1 MRVLFVAALA
11 FVVVA
16 RPDRP
21 VAPTLPTDVPG
32 AGLAAV
38 AAGGEY
44 EGAAVCRIQT
54 LMEQPGYQYTPVQIR
69 EMVARADVIVRAM
82 AVDSAQAEVPE
93 LPEGRFLRP
102 SYEHRIDFRTTEV
115 LRGPWPD
122 SVFTLPGRVID
133 QDDFN
138 TNPVPYGMVRPTG
151 QRGDCFA
158 TEYRIGGE
166 YLLLLRPVAPDS
178 PLRDRFPMTVWW
190 MALGPTNEQIRGA
203 GDPWVQWVRDQLPA
217 P

>member
-11 FVVVA
+11 LVVVPPPA
-16 RPDRP
+16 RPR
-21 VAPTLPTDVPG
+21 APTLPADVPG
-32 AGLAAV
+32 TGLASV
-38 AAGGEY
+38 PAGGAE
-44 EGAAVCRIQT
+44 EGAAVCRVQT
-54 LMEQPGYQYTPVQIR
+54 LMEQPGYQYTAAQIR
-69 EMVARADVIVRAM
+69 GMVDRADVIVRAM
-82 AVDSAQAEVPE
+82 AVDSARAEVAE
-93 LPEGRFLRP
+93 LPEGQHLWP

-122 SVFTLPGRVID
+122 SVFPLPGRVVD

-138 TNPVPYGMVRPTG
+138 PNPVPYGMVRPAG

-178 PLRDRFPMTVWW
+178 PLLDHFPMTVWW
-190 MALGPTNEQIRGA
+190 MFLGPTNEQIRGA
-203 GDPWVQWVRDQLPA
+203 DDPWVRWVRDQLPS